1 MSTDQ
6 PREPKQYVVEHIR
19 DLLAQ
24 DPRVGEL
31 DIHVKVVGDRVFVR
45 GTVPTTDR
53 RDVITRVLE
62 TVISDYEVNNE
73 LSVVEVV
80 ENTEEERLS

>member
-6 PREPKQYVVEHIR
+6 SREPKQYVVEHIR

-24 DPRVGEL
+24 DPRIGEL
-31 DIHVKVVGDRVFVR
+31 DIHVKVVGDRVFIR

-53 RDVITRVLE
+53 RNVISSVLE
-62 TVISDYEVNNE
+62 TVVSDYEVNNE
-73 LSVVEVV
+73 LSVVELV